1 MTELVPKSPK
11 SPKICNHGLSRYIA
25 ILQTHSKPLMGRI
38 ADALRRDLEAMR
50 ARHAESDRRIAE
62 LITST
67 HELIA
72 ETEKML
78 AEDRPQ

>member
-1 MTELVPKSPK
+1 MDPERRMFSN
-11 SPKICNHGLSRYIA
+11 ICNDGASRYIA
-25 ILQTHSKPLMGRI
+25 ILQTHSPPHMGRI
-38 ADALRRDLEAMR
+38 ADALRRDLDAMS
-50 ARHAESDRRIAE
+50 ARHAETDREVAK

>member
-1 MTELVPKSPK
+1 
-11 SPKICNHGLSRYIA
+11 
-25 ILQTHSKPLMGRI
+25 MGRL

>member
-1 MTELVPKSPK
+1 
-11 SPKICNHGLSRYIA
+11 
-25 ILQTHSKPLMGRI
+25 MGRL
-38 ADALRRDLEAMR
+38 ADALKRDLEAMR
-50 ARHAESDRRIAE
+50 ARHAESDRRLDE